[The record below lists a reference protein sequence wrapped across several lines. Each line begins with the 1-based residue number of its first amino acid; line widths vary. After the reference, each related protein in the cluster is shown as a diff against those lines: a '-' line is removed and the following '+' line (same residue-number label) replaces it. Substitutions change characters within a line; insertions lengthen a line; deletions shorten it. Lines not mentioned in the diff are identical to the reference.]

1 MTERWYNWRV
11 QLTVLFVI
19 IIFVI
24 NNGAQYLLYSN
35 QQVIADALGRSI
47 ADIRLMISASLFVS
61 AGTLVFWGY
70 FGDKFSKKYVL
81 IVSSVV
87 WILAAFYIFFTKN
100 FEELFLGQILFG
112 LGFGAVWPIC
122 YSLLGDI
129 VKPESR
135 GKVFSVV
142 TLTTGVGLVIG
153 LFLGSAFQSD
163 WRFPFM
169 IVALLGTAN
178 IIVFLFV
185 GTDLKR
191 GGAEHELK
199 NALAQGA
206 IYKYEIRREHLKIVW
221 KKRTNLNLFLQGIP
235 GCIPWAVLLIVVPI
249 YFQNLGYEAT
259 TANLIAVLSQASTV
273 VGSLFAGWCGDRLA
287 LKSQRN
293 RLLFVGLSILIPVPF
308 FIGAFLLPYP
318 LVGPDA
324 GFAVFWTTPLYPIG
338 FLLITI
344 ASFFSSN
351 AGVNWY
357 SIVEAVNEPEVRAT
371 IIGFHAVTDRIG
383 TAIGPGLAGVL
394 YIAMGA
400 AFGPQWS
407 EPGSII
413 VACLF
418 WIPCALLWLWNMR
431 YIDKDVSSMKSLLAE
446 RAKDMEEG
454 LTKSAP
460 LESK

>member
-1 MTERWYNWRV
+1 MNERWYNLRV
-11 QLTVLFVI
+11 QVTVLFVI
-19 IIFVI
+19 LIFII
-24 NNGAQYLLYSN
+24 NNGAQYLIYSN
-35 QQVIADALGRSI
+35 QQVIADNLGRSI

-81 IVSSVV
+81 IVSSII
-87 WILAAFYIFFTKN
+87 WILASFYISSTTT
-100 FEELFLGQILFG
+100 FEGLFLGEILFG

-129 VKPESR
+129 VKPENR

-142 TLTTGVGLVIG
+142 NLTTGVGLVIG

-163 WRFPFM
+163 WRFPYM
-169 IVALLGTAN
+169 IVSILGTVN
-178 IIVFLFV
+178 ILVFLFI

-199 NALAQGA
+199 NALTQGA
-206 IYKYEIRREHLKIVW
+206 VYTYEIKREHLKTVW
-221 KKRTNLNLFLQGIP
+221 KKRTNVNLFLQGIP
-235 GCIPWAVLLIVVPI
+235 GCIPWAVLLIIVPI
-249 YFQNLGYEAT
+249 YFQNLGFEPT
-259 TANLIAVLSQASTV
+259 TANLIAVLSQGSTV
-273 VGSLFAGWCGDRLA
+273 VGSLFAGWYGDRLA

-308 FIGAFLLPYP
+308 FISAFLLPYP
-318 LVGPDA
+318 SVPA
-324 GFAVFWTTPLYPIG
+324 NSGFGVFWITPLYPLG

-394 YIAMGA
+394 SAGLA
-400 AFGPQWS
+400 GVFGPQWGD
-407 EPGSII
+407 PGAI
-413 VACLF
+413 VIASLF
-418 WIPCALLWLWNMR
+418 WIPCALIWLWNMR
-431 YIDKDVSSMKSLLAE
+431 YIDKDVGGMKSLLAE
-446 RAKDMEEG
+446 RAKDMEKG
-454 LTKSAP
+454 LIKSVP
-460 LESK
+460 